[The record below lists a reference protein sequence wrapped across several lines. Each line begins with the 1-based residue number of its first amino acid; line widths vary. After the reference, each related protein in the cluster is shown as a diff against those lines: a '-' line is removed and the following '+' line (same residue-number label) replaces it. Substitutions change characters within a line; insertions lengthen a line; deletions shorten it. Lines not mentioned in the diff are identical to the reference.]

1 MLFPGNNVHASAGK
15 QESYTSILLLGLV
28 RVGGFVFIANRF
40 NRSVDPVQS
49 RVEPASIPLLKRL

>member
-1 MLFPGNNVHASAGK
+1 MLFPRNNVHASAGK

-40 NRSVDPVQS
+40 NPSVEAAHSP
-49 RVEPASIPLLKRL
+49 VEPASIPLLKRF

>member
-1 MLFPGNNVHASAGK
+1 MLFPRNDVHASAGK

-40 NRSVDPVQS
+40 NPSVEITHPPI
-49 RVEPASIPLLKRL
+49 EPAPILLLKRL